1 MKIMYTVHNTQYTP
15 NLPMVVREMKTKYT
29 ESRKLQPGSSA
40 QKTTEPHKPII
51 LK

>member
-1 MKIMYTVHNTQYTP
+1 MDTVRSTQYTP

-40 QKTTEPHKPII
+40 QKATEPH
-51 LK
+51 